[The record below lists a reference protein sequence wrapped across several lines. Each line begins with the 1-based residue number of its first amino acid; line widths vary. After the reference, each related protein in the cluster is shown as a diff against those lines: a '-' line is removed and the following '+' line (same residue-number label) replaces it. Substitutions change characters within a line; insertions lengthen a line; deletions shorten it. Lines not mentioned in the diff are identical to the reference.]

1 MNTDPTLPYYVD
13 LLYTARTRIK
23 RCGVAAIRLG
33 IAREYAATLRAII
46 ENPSLTPLNWGDPIR
61 DYKGA
66 KLHLYR
72 RVFGQILTEYAVHEK
87 ARIVYIRDCKPVL
100 GHPLES
106 AS

>member
-1 MNTDPTLPYYVD
+1 MNIDPALPYRVD

-23 RCGVAAIRLG
+23 QYGAEAIRLG

-46 ENPSLTPLNWGDPIR
+46 ENLARTPFSWGDPIR
-61 DYKGA
+61 HYKGA

-87 ARIVYIRDCKPVL
+87 ERIVYIRDCKPVL
-100 GHPLES
+100 GHPLNSS
-106 AS
+106 A